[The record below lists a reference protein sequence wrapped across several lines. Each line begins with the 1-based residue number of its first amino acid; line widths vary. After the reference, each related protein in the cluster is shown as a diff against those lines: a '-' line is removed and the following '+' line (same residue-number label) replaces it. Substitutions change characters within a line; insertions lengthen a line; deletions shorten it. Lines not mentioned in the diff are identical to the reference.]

1 MDHIRS
7 YLLSVIAAA
16 LICSMIYAL
25 PGKNGTIGAI
35 RKTLCGIFMSVTLI
49 SPLTGLRIPDFQQ
62 YLQEFRSDAAQAVL
76 LGQTMSQESTAQF
89 IKDRTAAYILDK
101 AKDMGVS
108 VEVSVTL
115 SDGSPQV
122 PCAVTISGMV
132 SPYVRQRLM
141 EMIEDDL
148 QIKMED
154 QHWISIN

>member
-1 MDHIRS
+1 MFHERDGVVDHIRS

-76 LGQTMSQESTAQF
+76 LGQTMSQESAAQL
-89 IKDRTAAYILDK
+89 IKDRTAAYILDT
-101 AKDMGVS
+101 
-108 VEVSVTL
+108 EVKIYHKSLTL
-115 SDGSPQV
+115 SNLFSVCSRFSSFTEIFLCSV
-122 PCAVTISGMV
+122 P
-132 SPYVRQRLM
+132 
-141 EMIEDDL
+141 
-148 QIKMED
+148 
-154 QHWISIN
+154 